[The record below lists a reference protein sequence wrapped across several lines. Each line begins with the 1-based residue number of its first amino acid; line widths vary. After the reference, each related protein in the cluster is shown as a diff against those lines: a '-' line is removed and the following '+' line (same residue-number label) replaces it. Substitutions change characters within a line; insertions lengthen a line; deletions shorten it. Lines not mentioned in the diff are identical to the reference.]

1 MKASRILFGIGVG
14 VAAGFVVALQG
25 RDDKSVK
32 NNTIDR
38 TAPTGSKSELQRE
51 FETIK
56 QSFND
61 ILNYGV
67 QIKNESAEFGSSIG
81 GEIKSLLGNFKSD
94 INPNIEHLVHA
105 SKIYKIVARI
115 LETKFLSSRL
125 RSRSQLFLLVTA
137 YLFFKFKCQINEM
150 TLEIRYFL

>member
-61 ILNYGV
+61 ILNYG
-67 QIKNESAEFGSSIG
+67 SAEFGSSIG

-94 INPNIEHLVHA
+94 INPNIERLQSHIENLQNRGEDIGNEI
-105 SKIYKIVARI
+105 SK
-115 LETKFLSSRL
+115 
-125 RSRSQLFLLVTA
+125 
-137 YLFFKFKCQINEM
+137 
-150 TLEIRYFL
+150 

>member
-67 QIKNESAEFGSSIG
+67 QIKTKVRN
-81 GEIKSLLGNFKSD
+81 
-94 INPNIEHLVHA
+94 LVVQLVVKLSHYLETSNLTLILILNVYSHT

-115 LETKFLSSRL
+115 LETKFLSSTL
-125 RSRSQLFLLVTA
+125 RSRSQLLLLVTA
-137 YLFFKFKCQINEM
+137 YLFFN
-150 TLEIRYFL
+150 

>member
-14 VAAGFVVALQG
+14 VVAGFVVALQG

-38 TAPTGSKSELQRE
+38 TTPTGSKSELQRE

-67 QIKNESAEFGSSIG
+67 QTKNESAEFGSSIG

-94 INPNIEHLVHA
+94 INPNIERLQSYIENLQNRGEDIGNEI
-105 SKIYKIVARI
+105 SK
-115 LETKFLSSRL
+115 
-125 RSRSQLFLLVTA
+125 
-137 YLFFKFKCQINEM
+137 
-150 TLEIRYFL
+150 

>member
-67 QIKNESAEFGSSIG
+67 
-81 GEIKSLLGNFKSD
+81 EIKSLLGNFKSD
-94 INPNIEHLVHA
+94 INPNIERLQSHIENLQNRGEDIGNEI
-105 SKIYKIVARI
+105 SK
-115 LETKFLSSRL
+115 
-125 RSRSQLFLLVTA
+125 
-137 YLFFKFKCQINEM
+137 
-150 TLEIRYFL
+150 

>member
-94 INPNIEHLVHA
+94 INPNDINPNIERLQSHIENLQNRGEDIGNEI
-105 SKIYKIVARI
+105 SK
-115 LETKFLSSRL
+115 
-125 RSRSQLFLLVTA
+125 
-137 YLFFKFKCQINEM
+137 
-150 TLEIRYFL
+150 

>member
-14 VAAGFVVALQG
+14 VAAGFVVALQR

-94 INPNIEHLVHA
+94 INPNIERLQSHIENLQNRGEDIGNEI
-105 SKIYKIVARI
+105 SK
-115 LETKFLSSRL
+115 
-125 RSRSQLFLLVTA
+125 
-137 YLFFKFKCQINEM
+137 
-150 TLEIRYFL
+150 